1 MSQPA
6 RLWVPQKKE
15 ETALY
20 KFLMQSKKFHGGD
33 STIDLHRWS
42 INNPEEFWREIW
54 NFLGVIGEPG
64 QHVHIPAQLPKS
76 IFFPDAK
83 VSYLENLLAP
93 KSGVT
98 VVTEADLSNKGA
110 GMNHAELGS
119 AISSVVAHFHAAG
132 VREGERVVS
141 ILPIGFEVLAFLL
154 AGFETGAVVA
164 GASPEFGDS
173 AIISRFSQLE
183 PKVLIATTEY
193 QWNGKKF
200 DRRETI
206 EKVLA
211 AIPSITHLILAG
223 EHGAVDTPESVQVTR
238 WSELDPGGELALTRR
253 SFDHPAYVLFTSGTT
268 GVPKGLVH
276 RSGGVMLKH
285 LVEQKLHCD
294 IRAGDRV
301 CFYTTTGW
309 MMWNWAISLLAT
321 GAELVLFD
329 GSPNYPDVLRLFHF
343 AQEQRLTHLGL
354 SARLL
359 DVIKESGR
367 SIREVGDL
375 SSLRT
380 IMVTGS
386 PLTASTATWLSEEF
400 NGRIFISPFSGGTD
414 IAGSFTGPDPLHPY
428 FAGEMQGP
436 LLGMDVDVFDEE
448 GNSLGIDQMGELVC
462 RQAFPSV
469 PLGIWGD
476 TDNARFL
483 ATYFH
488 TWPGVWVHGDLT
500 SKTAR
505 GGIIIHGRSDAT
517 LNISGVRIGTSE
529 IYSALDGIT
538 QITGALAVAQPWDG
552 DQRIVLFL
560 VSSDSS
566 DGFTEQVKKVIRAKT
581 SPRHVPGAI
590 FYVSDLPRTFNG
602 KLAEIAVADLAHGRP
617 VRNLAALANPESLDE
632 IGKCLTTS

>member
-1 MSQPA
+1 MIHPA
-6 RLWVPQKKE
+6 PLWVPHEKE

-20 KFLMQSKKFHGGD
+20 KFLALSKKFHGGD
-33 STIDLHRWS
+33 TTLDLHRWS
-42 INNPEEFWREIW
+42 IDSPDEFWREVW
-54 NFLGVIGEPG
+54 NFLDVIGEPG
-64 QHVHIPAQLPKS
+64 KHAYLPEELPKS
-76 IFFPDAK
+76 TFFPEAK

-98 VVTEADLSNKGA
+98 VVHEADILNKGA
-110 GMNHAELGS
+110 RMNHAELVS
-119 AISSVVAHFHAAG
+119 AISRVVAHFHTAG
-132 VREGERVVS
+132 VHEGDRVVS
-141 ILPIGFEVLAFLL
+141 ILPIGFEVLTFLL
-154 AGFETGAVVA
+154 AGFEVGAVVA
-164 GASPEFGDS
+164 GASPEFGDT

-183 PKVLIATTEY
+183 PKVLVATTEY

-200 DRRETI
+200 NRRETI

-211 AIPSITHLILAG
+211 AIPSITHLILVG
-223 EHGAVDTPESVQVTR
+223 EDQELNIPERVQVTS
-238 WSELDPGGELALTRR
+238 WSGLESGRELALTRR
-253 SFDHPAYVLFTSGTT
+253 AFDHPAYVLFTSGTT
-268 GVPKGLVH
+268 GAPKGLIH
-276 RSGGVMLKH
+276 RAGGVMLKH

-343 AQEQRLTHLGL
+343 AQEQKLTHLGL

-400 NGRIFISPFSGGTD
+400 DGRIFISPFSGGTD
-414 IAGSFTGPDPLHPY
+414 IAGSFTGPDPLRPY

-436 LLGMDVDVFDEE
+436 LLGMDVDVFDDA
-448 GNSLGIDQMGELVC
+448 GKSLAVDQMGELVC
-462 RQAFPSV
+462 KQPFPSV

-476 TDNARFL
+476 TNNSRFL

-529 IYSALDGIT
+529 IYSALDGIAE
-538 QITGALAVAQPWDG
+538 ITGALAIAQPWDG

-560 VSSDSS
+560 VSSNSS
-566 DGFTEQVKKVIRAKT
+566 DGFTEEIKRVIRAKT

-617 VRNLAALANPESLDE
+617 VRNLAALANPESLAE
-632 IGKCLTTS
+632 IGKCLTIS